1 MDKILTV
8 SCKSSHTIETQ
19 RKKELEASHPLG
31 ITGLIAIFTGNS
43 FVHLW
48 TPTSLPLTTDY
59 ELFFKP
65 SLFFKMTQLTLSHIV
80 LLPVV

>member
-8 SCKSSHTIETQ
+8 SCKSHHTIETQ

-31 ITGLIAIFTGNS
+31 IKELIAIFTGNS

-48 TPTSLPLTTDY
+48 TPTPLPLTTDY
-59 ELFFKP
+59 
-65 SLFFKMTQLTLSHIV
+65 
-80 LLPVV
+80 

>member
-8 SCKSSHTIETQ
+8 SCKSHHTIETQ

-31 ITGLIAIFTGNS
+31 IKELIAIFTGNS

-48 TPTSLPLTTDY
+48 TPTPP
-59 ELFFKP
+59 P
-65 SLFFKMTQLTLSHIV
+65 SHHR
-80 LLPVV
+80 LLAIF

>member
-8 SCKSSHTIETQ
+8 SCKSHHTIETQ

-31 ITGLIAIFTGNS
+31 IKEFTTIFTENS

-59 ELFFKP
+59 WLFFKP
-65 SLFFKMTQLTLSHIV
+65 SLFS
-80 LLPVV
+80 